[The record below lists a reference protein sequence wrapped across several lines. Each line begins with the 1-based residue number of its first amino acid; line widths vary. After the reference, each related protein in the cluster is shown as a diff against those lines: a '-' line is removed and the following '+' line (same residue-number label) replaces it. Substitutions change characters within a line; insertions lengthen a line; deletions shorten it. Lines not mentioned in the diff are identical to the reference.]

1 MKKALVLVAFL
12 TALFPLSALAQSNTL
27 VVFDGGIGVIP
38 VSSAVG
44 AGPTSPIVNLNIVR
58 GVQPAPNR
66 VIRDLPA
73 SVKTNGTI
81 HVVGLGLLLGGGNGI
96 GSNANASVFAT
107 LFCGATAQ
115 STNPAGVP
123 LQPDGDFLINDVLS
137 PGATEPLREPRTP
150 HPRYGRR
157 PLVRCGYP
165 EAVTSDLR
173 CFNAVEVRTD
183 GRKS

>member
-1 MKKALVLVAFL
+1 MKKALVLLAFL
-12 TALFPLSALAQSNTL
+12 TALFPVSALAQSNTL

-44 AGPTSPIVNLNIVR
+44 AGPTSTVVNLNIVR
-58 GVQPAPNR
+58 GVEPAPQIW
-66 VIRDLPA
+66 VIRDLAA

-107 LFCGATAQ
+107 LICGATAQ

-137 PGATEPLREPRTP
+137 PAPPNPCVSPVLLIRVTGASPDWFAAGIPRQ
-150 HPRYGRR
+150 
-157 PLVRCGYP
+157 
-165 EAVTSDLR
+165 
-173 CFNAVEVRTD
+173 
-183 GRKS
+183 

>member
-1 MKKALVLVAFL
+1 MKKALVLLSFL

-27 VVFDGGIGVIP
+27 VVFNGGIGVIP
-38 VSSAVG
+38 VSSAMG
-44 AGPTSPIVNLNIVR
+44 PGPTSTVVNLNIVR
-58 GVQPAPNR
+58 GVEPAPQIW
-66 VIRDLPA
+66 VIRDLAA

-137 PGATEPLREPRTP
+137 PAPPNTCVSPVLLIRVTGANPVWFAAGIPRQ
-150 HPRYGRR
+150 
-157 PLVRCGYP
+157 
-165 EAVTSDLR
+165 
-173 CFNAVEVRTD
+173 
-183 GRKS
+183 

>member
-1 MKKALVLVAFL
+1 MKKALVLLAFL

-44 AGPTSPIVNLNIVR
+44 AGPVSTAVNLNIVR
-58 GVQPAPNR
+58 GVEPAPQIW
-66 VIRDLPA
+66 VIRDLRA

-81 HVVGLGLLLGGGNGI
+81 RVVGLGLLLGGGNGI

-107 LFCGATAQ
+107 LFCEATAPFTPH
-115 STNPAGVP
+115 STNLAGVP

-137 PGATEPLREPRTP
+137 PAPPSPCVSPVLLIRVTGASPDWFAAGIPRQ
-150 HPRYGRR
+150 
-157 PLVRCGYP
+157 
-165 EAVTSDLR
+165 
-173 CFNAVEVRTD
+173 
-183 GRKS
+183 

>member
-58 GVQPAPNR
+58 GVQPAPQIW
-66 VIRDLPA
+66 VIRDLAA

-137 PGATEPLREPRTP
+137 PAPPNPCVSPVLLIRVTGAGLWFAAGIPRQ
-150 HPRYGRR
+150 
-157 PLVRCGYP
+157 
-165 EAVTSDLR
+165 
-173 CFNAVEVRTD
+173 
-183 GRKS
+183 